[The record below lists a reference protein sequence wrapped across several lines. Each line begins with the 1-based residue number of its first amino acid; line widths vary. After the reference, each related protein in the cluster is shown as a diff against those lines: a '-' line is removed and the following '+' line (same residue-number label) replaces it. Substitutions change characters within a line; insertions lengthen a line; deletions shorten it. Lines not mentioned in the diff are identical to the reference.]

1 MSKKVQSTQKL
12 QSTLKWK
19 SELLNAVNYI
29 KNIRKEK
36 ATFPKIEAFMRKKE
50 LFICKEDVNNIIDSF
65 IRKGVIQVRG
75 DEERTA
81 FQIASE
87 ITSFSN
93 ISIT

>member
-1 MSKKVQSTQKL
+1 M
-12 QSTLKWK
+12 LKWK
-19 SELLNAVNYI
+19 NELLNAVNYI

-36 ATFPKIEAFMRKKE
+36 ATFTKIEAFMRKKE

-65 IRKGVIQVRG
+65 TRNGLIQVRG
-75 DEERTA
+75 DEEHTA
-81 FQIASE
+81 FRIANE

>member
-1 MSKKVQSTQKL
+1 
-12 QSTLKWK
+12 
-19 SELLNAVNYI
+19 
-29 KNIRKEK
+29 
-36 ATFPKIEAFMRKKE
+36 MRKKE

-65 IRKGVIQVRG
+65 IRKGLSQVRG

-81 FQIASE
+81 FRIANE